1 VGHAALVGRRDLAVE
16 RRDVM
21 MSRVPRLCGNGIRWT
36 DSNYED
42 RTKLGRAGM
51 TVCMGDGRLIHRKA
65 NKTCAGAESIG
76 LTPRKLAS
84 SSRPTVEHLRGGK
97 HRALSDPDHVHLGI
111 LPRVRA
117 PLAGMDQ
124 DGQALGLLS

>member
-1 VGHAALVGRRDLAVE
+1 MRIGRTGKT
-16 RRDVM
+16 
-21 MSRVPRLCGNGIRWT
+21 LCIGNGPL
-36 DSNYED
+36 SD
-42 RTKLGRAGM
+42 RE
-51 TVCMGDGRLIHRKA
+51 A
-65 NKTCAGAESIG
+65 NKTWAGSGSIG

-124 DGQALGLLS
+124 DGQALGILS